1 MIRKGKAS
9 LLLVDDDPDLLR
21 LLSIRLKANQ
31 YDVTAVDSA
40 QRALASIAASRPD
53 LVLTDLRM
61 EGMDG
66 MALFHEI
73 QASYPGLPVI
83 ILTAHGTIPEAVGAV
98 KRGVFGY
105 LTKPY
110 DAEDLL
116 RQVERALTLHGG
128 SAAMQA
134 GVGQLWRE
142 DIVTRSSLMED
153 LLAKAQRVAA
163 GDASVLIQG
172 ESGSGKEL
180 LARAIHRASPRAN
193 QPFVAINCGAIPE
206 TLLESELFGH
216 TKGSFTG
223 AIADQRGLF
232 VAADKGTLF
241 LDEIGDMPLPL
252 QVKLLRV
259 IEAREVRPIGATRSF
274 PIDVR
279 IISATHRDLL
289 REKENGTFREDL
301 YYRLNVVTLKLPS
314 LDERPEDIALLADT
328 FLKKLAPRYGRDK
341 AAFSPEALELLV
353 KAKWPGNVRQLYNV
367 VEQSIALCPTEIIPQ
382 TFVEQAIQVEMHEM
396 TSFEDARKRFERD
409 YLTRIL
415 KLTKGSVTQAARLA
429 RRNRTEFYKLL
440 QRHGI
445 EAAIFKHEVQK

>member
-1 MIRKGKAS
+1 MSKEGKAS

-21 LLSIRLKANQ
+21 LLAIRLKANG
-31 YDVTAVDSA
+31 YAVTAVDSG
-40 QRALASIAASRPD
+40 QRALASIAHSRPD

-61 EGMDG
+61 AGMDG
-66 MALFHEI
+66 MQLFQEI
-73 QASYPGLPVI
+73 QASSPGLPVI
-83 ILTAHGTIPEAVGAV
+83 ILTAHGTIPDAVTAV
-98 KRGVFGY
+98 KRGIFGY

-110 DAEDLL
+110 EADDLL
-116 RQVERALTLHGG
+116 AQIERALTLHGG
-128 SAAMQA
+128 AQRSGA
-134 GVGQLWRE
+134 GQVWRE
-142 DIVTRSSLMED
+142 DLVTRSSLMED

-163 GDASVLIQG
+163 GDASILIQG
-172 ESGSGKEL
+172 ESGTGKEL
-180 LARAIHRASPRAN
+180 LARAIHRSSPRAN
-193 QPFVAINCGAIPE
+193 HPFVAINCGAIPE

-241 LDEIGDMPLPL
+241 LDEIGDMPLAL

-259 IEAREVRPIGATRSF
+259 IETREVRPIGATRAIPF
-274 PIDVR
+274 DVR
-279 IISATHRDLL
+279 IISATHRDLAK
-289 REKENGTFREDL
+289 EKEVGGFREDL
-301 YYRLNVVTLKLPS
+301 YYRLNVVTLRLPS
-314 LDERPEDIALLADT
+314 LSERPEDIPILAEY
-328 FLKKLAPRYGRDK
+328 FLSKLAPRYGRDK
-341 AAFSPEALELLV
+341 SAFAPEALEHLV
-353 KAKWPGNVRQLYNV
+353 RAKWPGNVRQLYNV

-382 TFVEQAIQVEMHEM
+382 AFVEQAIQVEMHEM

-415 KLTKGSVTQAARLA
+415 KLTKGSVTQAAKLA

-445 EAAIFKHEVQK
+445 EAAIFKSDVK